1 MQWSKVH
8 LNASEFRTLFFMLPF
23 IKILQQKMGA
33 TSQWIV
39 IILKGYEA
47 GTEVAPLG
55 EGCGPLRIVF
65 VDDILVEFEQV
76 AVRLKN
82 VTEWDD

>member
-1 MQWSKVH
+1 
-8 LNASEFRTLFFMLPF
+8 
-23 IKILQQKMGA
+23 MGA